1 MGTGEMTCERDRSP
15 TRLTCIKCATPIC
28 PRCFVRTPV
37 GLKCEVCGANQA
49 NQANQA
55 KEGGGEVPARR
66 ARWIAPLVIGV
77 VLLAVLGL
85 PRLLSGSS
93 DSSDPDNGESPILD
107 DAPRITAPEGRARF
121 GSVGQEVRDENLGFV
136 VSAFGCGPTE
146 IPTPNGVR
154 IAQGRF
160 CLLTVTVSNFGR
172 SPVPFLG
179 PAQALLDGQNRTY
192 GPDERATQAHPV
204 NAGRDP
210 TSALINPSNEL
221 QAVLVFDVPPEVE
234 PQLANLRANPGGPGA
249 LVRLRPPG

>member
-37 GLKCEVCGANQA
+37 GLKCEVCGVNH
-49 NQANQA
+49 A
-55 KEGGGEVPARR
+55 KEANTAAPARR
-66 ARWIAPLVIGV
+66 ARWIAPVVIGV
-77 VLLAVLGL
+77 VLFAVLGL
-85 PRLLSGSS
+85 PRLLSVSS
-93 DSSDPDNGESPILD
+93 DSSDSGTGESPILD

-121 GSVGQEVRDENLGFV
+121 GSVGQEVRDENLAFV
-136 VSAFGCGPTE
+136 VSAFECGATE
-146 IPTPNGVR
+146 VPSPNGVR

-160 CLLTVTVSNFGR
+160 CFLTLTVSNFGR
-172 SPVPFLG
+172 SPVPFFG
-179 PAQALLDGQNRTY
+179 PAQALLDSQNRTY
-192 GPDERATQAHPV
+192 GPDERATQSHPL

-234 PQLANLRANPGGPGA
+234 PQLVNLRANPRGPGA
-249 LVRLRPPG
+249 LIRLRPPS